1 MKDAEL
7 AFRTGELFNT
17 MITDAFWDSFK
28 GELGRV
34 QAEILV
40 YLYDQNLAHASEIA
54 ESLNIAK
61 QHVSKAIAGFVESG
75 LVCCQP
81 SETDGRSS
89 ILALTDEGRKYI
101 EKHLRISDES
111 FRHLLE
117 KMDPDEREN
126 FRSSMKYIVALLSRY
141 SN

>member
-7 AFRTGELFNT
+7 ALRTGELFNT

-40 YLYDQNLAHASEIA
+40 YLYDQNPAQASEIA
-54 ESLNIAK
+54 ESLNITK
-61 QHVSKAIAGFVESG
+61 QHVSKAISGFITGGFVD
-75 LVCCQP
+75 CQP
-81 SETDGRSS
+81 SETDRRSS
-89 ILALTDEGRKYI
+89 ILSLTDEGKKYI

-111 FRHLLE
+111 FARLLE